1 MPPVRAVLMFSV
13 LIINQLKMIISDPTK
28 LRYQLPR
35 MLRMYVDYVPYV
47 LAILELKNLFLK
59 STLMDQSCFVLANR
73 QLLNQFFRTLTYCTT
88 EIIIV

>member
-28 LRYQLPR
+28 LRC
-35 MLRMYVDYVPYV
+35 MYVDYVPYV